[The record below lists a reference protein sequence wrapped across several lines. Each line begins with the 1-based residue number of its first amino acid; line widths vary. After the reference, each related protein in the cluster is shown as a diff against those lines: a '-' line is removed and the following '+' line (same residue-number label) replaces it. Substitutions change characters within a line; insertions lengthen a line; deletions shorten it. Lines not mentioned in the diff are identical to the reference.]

1 MLKQRVITALVLV
14 AVLFGALAWSPLA
27 FAMLMAAAVALAQAE
42 WLQLAGWKF
51 SSAWVS
57 PWRWVA
63 VLVTVLVMQPEA
75 IHAVTFALAA
85 LAHRRLGWCSASCC
99 CAPNGAVPCQ
109 DPIGALDA
117 VRSPASCGRLV
128 LGDPFPARRNCDCLI
143 SVLFIVWLA
152 DTAAYFAGRA
162 FGKTKLAPH
171 ISPGKT
177 WAGVWGAMLAVSI
190 LALLIWKALPAA
202 PLYTIALLDRLGIAV
217 ALPLFA
223 ALVALSIVGDLFE
236 SLLKRQAGVK
246 DSGHLLPGHGGFYDR
261 LDAMLA
267 LLPAAALFWNWAK

>member
-14 AVLFGALAWSPLA
+14 AILFGALAWSPLA
-27 FAMLMAAAVALAQAE
+27 FAVLMAAAFALAQAE

-51 SSAWVS
+51 GRALGLALVLGT
-57 PWRWVA
+57 

-75 IHAVTFALAA
+75 IHALTFALAA
-85 LAHRRLGWCSASCC
+85 LATGIWAGLGVVLLRSERRGPVRIPSGLSTLFALLLPAAAWCSVILFLRE
-99 CAPNGAVPCQ
+99 G
-109 DPIGALDA
+109 I
-117 VRSPASCGRLV
+117 V
-128 LGDPFPARRNCDCLI
+128 LLI
-143 SVLFIVWLA
+143 SVFFIVWLA

-177 WAGVWGAMLAVSI
+177 WAGVWGAMLAVGL
-190 LALLIWKALPAA
+190 LALVTWKVFPTA
-202 PLYTIALLDRLGIAV
+202 PLYTSALLDRLGVAV

-267 LLPAAALFWNWAK
+267 LLPAAALFWIWAT

>member
-14 AVLFGALAWSPLA
+14 AGLFGALAWSPLA
-27 FAMLMAAAVALAQAE
+27 FAVLMAAAFAVAQAE

-51 SSAWVS
+51 GRALALALALGALLVIG
-57 PWRWVA
+57 
-63 VLVTVLVMQPEA
+63 LVTQPDAMQ
-75 IHAVTFALAA
+75 AVTMALVALATGIWTA
-85 LAHRRLGWCSASCC
+85 LGFVLLRSEQRGPVRVAPGISTSLALFLPVVAWCSLILFLRV
-99 CAPNGAVPCQ
+99 GIVM
-109 DPIGALDA
+109 
-117 VRSPASCGRLV
+117 LV
-128 LGDPFPARRNCDCLI
+128 

-162 FGKTKLAPH
+162 FGKAKLAPH

-177 WAGVWGAMLAVSI
+177 WAGVWGAMLTVGVV
-190 LALLIWKALPAA
+190 ALVAWQVFPAF
-202 PLYTIALLDRLGIAV
+202 PLYTSVLLDRLGVAL

-223 ALVALSIVGDLFE
+223 ALVALSVVGDLFE

-261 LDAMLA
+261 VDAMLA
-267 LLPAAALFWNWAK
+267 LLPAAALFWILAT

>member
-1 MLKQRVITALVLV
+1 MFVVGFDATAATETYPLTPPFPCATLCRFALSLALALGAVLV
-14 AVLFGALAWSPLA
+14 AG
-27 FAMLMAAAVALAQAE
+27 
-42 WLQLAGWKF
+42 
-51 SSAWVS
+51 
-57 PWRWVA
+57 
-63 VLVTVLVMQPEA
+63 LVMQPEA

-85 LAHRRLGWCSASCC
+85 LATGVWAGLGVVLLRSERRGPVRIPSGISTLFALLLPVAAWCSLILFLRE
-99 CAPNGAVPCQ
+99 GIVM
-109 DPIGALDA
+109 
-117 VRSPASCGRLV
+117 LV
-128 LGDPFPARRNCDCLI
+128 

-177 WAGVWGAMLAVSI
+177 WAGVWGAMLAVGI
-190 LALLIWKALPAA
+190 VALVAWQAFPTA
-202 PLYTIALLDRLGIAV
+202 PLYTSALLGRLGIAL

-223 ALVALSIVGDLFE
+223 VLVALSIVGDLFE

-267 LLPAAALFWNWAK
+267 LLPAAALFWTRAT

>member
-1 MLKQRVITALVLV
+1 M
-14 AVLFGALAWSPLA
+14 
-27 FAMLMAAAVALAQAE
+27 
-42 WLQLAGWKF
+42 
-51 SSAWVS
+51 
-57 PWRWVA
+57 
-63 VLVTVLVMQPEA
+63 
-75 IHAVTFALAA
+75 TFALAA
-85 LAHRRLGWCSASCC
+85 LATGIWAGLGVVLLRSERRG
-99 CAPNGAVPCQ
+99 PVQ
-109 DPIGALDA
+109 DPIVALHA

-128 LGDPFPARRNCDCLI
+128 LGDPLPARRNRVAV

-177 WAGVWGAMLAVSI
+177 WAGVWGAMLAVGI
-190 LALLIWKALPAA
+190 LALLTWKALPAA
-202 PLYTIALLDRLGIAV
+202 PLYTSALLDRLGIAV

-267 LLPAAALFWNWAK
+267 LLPAAALFWNWAT

>member
-27 FAMLMAAAVALAQAE
+27 FTVLMAAAFALAQAE
-42 WLQLAGWKF
+42 WLHLAGWKF
-51 SSAWVS
+51 SGALGLALALG
-57 PWRWVA
+57 A
-63 VLVTVLVMQPEA
+63 VLVVGLVTQPDA

-85 LAHRRLGWCSASCC
+85 LATGVWAGLGVVLLRSERRGPVGIPRWISTLFALLLPAAAWCSLILFLRE
-99 CAPNGAVPCQ
+99 G
-109 DPIGALDA
+109 I
-117 VRSPASCGRLV
+117 V
-128 LGDPFPARRNCDCLI
+128 LLI
-143 SVLFIVWLA
+143 SVLFVVWLA

-177 WAGVWGAMLAVSI
+177 WAGVWGAMLAVGI
-190 LALLIWKALPAA
+190 LALVAWKVFPTA
-202 PLYTIALLDRLGIAV
+202 PLYTSALLDRLGIAL

-267 LLPAAALFWNWAK
+267 LLPAAALFWIGST